1 MEENNSLQDEEISL
15 IDLIA
20 VLWKH
25 RTLIILTTVLAAF
38 ICVWLSIISLKL
50 PPEKSFMPNKYT
62 PKAQMLINKGSS
74 VSSSSSLRS
83 LASFASVNL
92 SSDDNLSYSSLAQYL
107 VGSNKLL
114 DSVVNNFGFI
124 EKWKIEKSPIS
135 ESRTILKKK
144 LKSEFDDETGVFTVS
159 FEDTDPIL
167 GKNVVN
173 FVVELLESMFEEL
186 GVDKNTL
193 KKANL
198 EKNIEETHS
207 EILKLQK
214 KIENIGFSANS
225 VTAGAS
231 TSIADNAA
239 FAKIEL
245 DVQEEVYKQ
254 LKVQYEVLKT
264 EMASEQPVFQILEY
278 AEVPDKKS
286 GPSRGKLCIIVTF
299 AAFFISVFVAFLLNA
314 ITNIKNDSEAMAKL
328 KGKTNEK

>member
-15 IDLIA
+15 IDLVA
-20 VLWKH
+20 VLLKH
-25 RTLIILTTVLAAF
+25 KKLIIITTVAAAF
-38 ICVWLSIISLKL
+38 VCVLLSIISLKL

-62 PKAQMLINKGSS
+62 PSAEMLINKSGSTTS
-74 VSSSSSLRS
+74 TSSLRS
-83 LASFASVNL
+83 LASLAGVNL

-124 EKWKIEKSPIS
+124 EKWEIKKSPIS
-135 ESRTILKKK
+135 ESRTMLKKK
-144 LKSEFDDETGVFTVS
+144 LKSEFDDDTGVFTVS
-159 FEDTDPIL
+159 FEDIDPIL

-186 GVDKNTL
+186 GIDKNTL
-193 KKANL
+193 KKSNL
-198 EKNIEETHS
+198 EKNIEVTHS
-207 EILKLQK
+207 QILKLQK
-214 KIENIGFSANS
+214 NIENLGFRANTI
-225 VTAGAS
+225 TAGNS
-231 TSIADNAA
+231 TSIADNVA

-254 LKVQYEVLKT
+254 LKVQYEVLKN
-264 EMASEQPVFQILEY
+264 EMASEQPVFQVLEY

-286 GPSRGKLCIIVTF
+286 GPSRGKFCIIVTF

-314 ITNIKNDSEAMAKL
+314 ISNIKNDSEAMLKL
-328 KGKTNEK
+328 RGKNNEK